1 MSSSSFLLVS
11 LGLSIILYHLQTL
24 TVLLLNIDSFTS
36 FPIWTPFISF
46 SSLIAMART
55 FKTMLNKNGKSGSWR
70 KCFSNTLSIM
80 LAVDLSYIAFIILRY
95 ISSMPTFWRF
105 FFYHKW
111 VLNFAKSFFKFFF
124 FIVMS
129 SFYILR
135 KVTYQIY
142 DLQFRP
148 FCGLSF
154 HFLDD
159 STEAKS
165 FKSSLFVNFNIKA
178 VYV

>member
-111 VLNFAKSFFKFFF
+111 VLNFAKSFSSFFF
-124 FIVMS
+124 
-129 SFYILR
+129 L
-135 KVTYQIY
+135 
-142 DLQFRP
+142 L
-148 FCGLSF
+148 L
-154 HFLDD
+154 
-159 STEAKS
+159 
-165 FKSSLFVNFNIKA
+165 
-178 VYV
+178 